1 MITLS
6 LFLLLI
12 VMLSCAGC
20 AALQQRVGHGPRIVL
35 GAYVEH
41 ISHITQHEPVA
52 HWLGVQVSN
61 FGTDAVFGSVTLEGH
76 AKSRPFL
83 TLSEGVSLNGRW
95 RYGRDSGYGAVL
107 GPRELF
113 EARAGWKWSFN

>member
-12 VMLSCAGC
+12 VMLSLSGC
-20 AALQQRVGHGPRIVL
+20 AALRQRVGPGPRIVL
-35 GAYVEH
+35 SAYFEH
-41 ISHITQHEPVA
+41 ISHATQHAPLA
-52 HWLGVQVSN
+52 HWVGVQVSN
-61 FGTDAVFGSVTLEGH
+61 YGTDAVFGSLTLEGH
-76 AKSRPFL
+76 EKSRPFL

-95 RYGRDSGYGAVL
+95 RYGRLSGYGAVL

-113 EARAGWKWSFN
+113 EARGGWKWSFN